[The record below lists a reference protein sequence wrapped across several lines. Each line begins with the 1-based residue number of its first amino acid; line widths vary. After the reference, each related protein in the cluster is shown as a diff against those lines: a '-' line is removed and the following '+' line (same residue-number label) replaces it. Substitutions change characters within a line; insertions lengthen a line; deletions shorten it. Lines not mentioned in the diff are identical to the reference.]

1 MPTDC
6 RLTVIA
12 KSFIECVNGASNYKI
27 EKKDEK
33 KKSVSRARRHNSIKR
48 LFEEGHKKHIS
59 APLNW

>member
-33 KKSVSRARRHNSIKR
+33 KNRCLERDSQ
-48 LFEEGHKKHIS
+48 FY
-59 APLNW
+59 